1 MRFARHIQRTTLAIG
16 LAWSLSSCVDQRA
29 CEACIDE
36 QTELR
41 IELIEMGLEPAG
53 SLESAEYY
61 RGACTQKVIA
71 LDRPCGPAPS
81 HCSFWRLASVEWL
94 GACAGG
100 KRRRRSRSGA
110 SQLIRVE
117 RVRRVTVMGT

>member
-1 MRFARHIQRTTLAIG
+1 MRFAPHIQRTTLAIG
-16 LAWSLSSCVDQRA
+16 LAWSLSSCVDERA

-53 SLESAEYY
+53 SLESPEYY

-71 LDRPCGPAPS
+71 LDRPCAP
-81 HCSFWRLASVEWL
+81 RYGLAVGSAVLVLAL
-94 GACAGG
+94 GVGG
-100 KRRRRSRSGA
+100 VAR
-110 SQLIRVE
+110 
-117 RVRRVTVMGT
+117 RVRRRQTSP